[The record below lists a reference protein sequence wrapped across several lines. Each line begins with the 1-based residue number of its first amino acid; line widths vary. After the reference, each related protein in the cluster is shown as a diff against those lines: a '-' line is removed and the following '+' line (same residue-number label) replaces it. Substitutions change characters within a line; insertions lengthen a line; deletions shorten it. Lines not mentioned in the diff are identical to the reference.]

1 MKDVDVHAK
10 NEREH
15 VDDDTIVIH
24 LPHLS
29 KAQMKEVVASIIHF
43 MNDRWPDFGSNRF
56 ST

>member
-1 MKDVDVHAK
+1 MTDVHAK
-10 NEREH
+10 KKGEQS
-15 VDDDTIVIH
+15 DDDAIVIH

-29 KAQMKEVVASIIHF
+29 KAQMKDVVASIIHF